1 MLSVLLINLCQGSP
15 IKPATSAHAAKHQ
28 EAKEMHFN
36 RTMAT
41 KAQILGKVETSVNK
55 TVEKLTEV
63 RGKII
68 DVKEDMKAKVVDKL
82 AKEVEKWAAVGD
94 KIQDHKAATIR
105 KLTDKV
111 ETAHHQRQA
120 PGIKG
125 KSGSTPVVI
134 GHSKVIKTG
143 EATVTTPV
151 TTTAAPV
158 TPSINTP
165 VP

>member
-1 MLSVLLINLCQGSP
+1 MLSVFLINSSQGSP

-28 EAKEMHFN
+28 EAKELHFN

-63 RGKII
+63 RGKIV

-120 PGIKG
+120 SGIKG
-125 KSGSTPVVI
+125 KSGNIPVVI
-134 GHSKVIKTG
+134 GHSKVIKSA
-143 EATVTTPV
+143 EPTVTTPI
-151 TTTAAPV
+151 TTTTVPV
-158 TPSINTP
+158 TPSAITP
-165 VP
+165 VH